1 MDQNIDKKKGET
13 IANLTILNT
22 QRSDD
27 GLYECK
33 ASNKGDTA
41 YKTGHITVQFP
52 PTFEASVNQPP
63 EWSWERKPANLTCL
77 AESIP
82 NATIEW
88 RFAHIKKIVFSN

>member
-1 MDQNIDKKKGET
+1 MEQNIKKEKGET
-13 IANLTILNT
+13 ITTLTIQNT
-22 QRSDD
+22 HRSDD

-33 ASNKGDTA
+33 ASNDGGEA

-52 PTFEASVNQPP
+52 PTFEASINQPP
-63 EWSWERKPANLTCL
+63 EWSWDNKPANLTCL

-88 RFAHIKKIVFSN
+88 RCVLGK